1 MRGSLLFSVG
11 AHAAI
16 LLSAVLTLPNPEEF
30 DIKEPEAIPVEILS
44 VEDFT
49 KLKAQVK
56 EPPPE
61 KKEPEPPKPP
71 KPPKPEKPVEKVK
84 KPDPPKPKPPKKVAA
99 LPPTPAPE
107 PEPVEQKPPEP
118 KPEEPTPPEPVA
130 LPDKTLEPPKEA
142 EKSFPKPR
150 VKPKP
155 PKRTAKKKPKKQKPK
170 FDKTLDEVAA
180 LLDKT
185 PVEDTAQPL
194 PDVEEAGVP
203 ELGDINDLL
212 AQDNTIS
219 ASEIAALRKR
229 MYECFNPPP
238 AAQGREDLRV
248 RLKIYLESDG
258 QLSQAPEIL
267 SSVTSPLGQLVAEA
281 AKRAVF
287 KCNPYTFLPV
297 EKYDNWKEVV
307 VSFSPAISTRGG

>member
-11 AHAAI
+11 VHAAI
-16 LLSAVLTLPNPEEF
+16 LLSAVLTLPDPEEF
-30 DIKEPEAIPVEILS
+30 QIKEPEAIPVEILS

-84 KPDPPKPKPPKKVAA
+84 KPEPVKPKPPKKVAA

-118 KPEEPTPPEPVA
+118 KPEEPKPPEPLAVPEKA
-130 LPDKTLEPPKEA
+130 PEPPKEA
-142 EKSFPKPR
+142 ERSFPKPR

-180 LLDKT
+180 LLDKS
-185 PVEDTAQPL
+185 PVEETAQPL
-194 PDVEEAGVP
+194 PDVEEAGDP
-203 ELGDINDLL
+203 DLGDINDLL
-212 AQDNTIS
+212 AKDNEVS
-219 ASEIAALRKR
+219 ASEIAALRAQIER
-229 MYECFNPPP
+229 CWRPPV
-238 AAQGREDLRV
+238 AVLDAGSLRV
-248 RLKIYLESDG
+248 RIKIFLTPEGAVG
-258 QLSQAPEIL
+258 QSPEIL
-267 SSVTSPLGQLVAEA
+267 SDISDPVKRVAAESA
-281 AKRAVF
+281 QRAVLE
-287 KCNPYTFLPV
+287 CTPYSMPE
-297 EKYDNWKEVV
+297 EKYDSWKEVILN
-307 VSFSPAISTRGG
+307 FDPRDMLRGG

>member
-11 AHAAI
+11 VHAAI
-16 LLSAVLTLPNPEEF
+16 LLSAVLTLPDPEEF
-30 DIKEPEAIPVEILS
+30 EVKEPEAIPVEILS

-61 KKEPEPPKPP
+61 KKEPEKPKPP

-84 KPDPPKPKPPKKVAA
+84 KPDPPKPDPPKKVAA

-118 KPEEPTPPEPVA
+118 KPEEPKPPEPLAV
-130 LPDKTLEPPKEA
+130 PDKAPEPPKEVQ
-142 EKSFPKPR
+142 KPVPKPR

-180 LLDKT
+180 LLDKA

-194 PDVEEAGVP
+194 PDVEDAGDP
-203 ELGDINDLL
+203 DLGDINDLL
-212 AQDNTIS
+212 AKDNEVS
-219 ASEIAALRKR
+219 ASEIAALRAQIER
-229 MYECFNPPP
+229 CWRPPV
-238 AAQGREDLRV
+238 AVLDAGSLRV
-248 RLKIYLESDG
+248 RIKIYLTPEGAVG
-258 QLSQAPEIL
+258 QSPEIL
-267 SSVTSPLGQLVAEA
+267 SDISDPVKRVAAESA
-281 AKRAVF
+281 QRAVLE
-287 KCNPYTFLPV
+287 CTPYSMPE
-297 EKYDNWKEVV
+297 EKYDSWKEVILN
-307 VSFSPAISTRGG
+307 FDPRDMLRGG